1 MGRADYLALGDWNAL
16 CDHCGRKRKGLD
28 LRKQWNGLWVCPEH
42 WEARQPQDF
51 VRSVPEHP
59 TPPFVR
65 KPADVFI
72 YVCSP
77 EGRTAIADYGVADCA
92 ICDFI
97 SPAFDPA
104 VDNNGPLYGPG
115 LD

>member
-1 MGRADYLALGDWNAL
+1 VGRADYLALGDWNAL
-16 CDHCGRKRKGLD
+16 CDHCGRKFKGST
-28 LRKQWNGLWVCPEH
+28 LRLQWNGLWSCPEH

-51 VRSVPEHP
+51 VRAAPEHP

-65 KPADVFI
+65 HPADLYI
-72 YVCSP
+72 AVCSP
-77 EGRTAIADYGVADCA
+77 NGMTSIADFATADCA

-104 VDNNGPLYGPG
+104 VDVDGPFYGPG
-115 LD
+115 ED